1 MDCMYMH
8 ISQADSDSEQ
18 PPRSDIPHEPTDR
31 ADRCLV
37 PIIRVDLL
45 QDAETPIL
53 NFNFGLECTIA

>member
-1 MDCMYMH
+1 MH
-8 ISQADSDSEQ
+8 ISQAESDSEQ
-18 PPRSDIPHEPTDR
+18 PPGSDIPWEPTHR

-37 PIIRVDLL
+37 SIIRIDLL